1 MKRQNITTNA
11 PWEKLVGYSR
21 AVRTGKTVEVS
32 GTVAIMDNE
41 VVGLGDAYAQTRRI
55 LEIIN
60 EVSDFKKSLSDEK
73 IGYFGD
79 FSNIISYQTGLFSV
93 TNVSGIDNVKMNS
106 VFSFQTLLYNQ
117 SCETIEENK
126 FDYIVTDKNA
136 TKINNLAEFELCN
149 NYVIQEAYNYSE
161 IFILKKK

>member
-1 MKRQNITTNA
+1 MQ
-11 PWEKLVGYSR
+11 
-21 AVRTGKTVEVS
+21 
-32 GTVAIMDNE
+32 
-41 VVGLGDAYAQTRRI
+41 RI
-55 LEIIN
+55 INGRDMANWPSQLQLEIMN
-60 EVSDFKKSLSDEK
+60 EVSDFKKSLSAEK

-93 TNVSGIDNVKMNS
+93 TNVSGIDNVKMDS

-136 TKINNLAEFELCN
+136 TKINNLVEFQLCN